1 MPSDH
6 WLHNNAHNH
15 IIVLLTVSE
24 KKQRFDFFF
33 LKMRAIKIVRQI
45 KASAATPGNL
55 RSIPGTELVK
65 GENSYRLS
73 SDFHMSTPEHVQSH
87 VHKQV
92 CTHTNK

>member
-24 KKQRFDFFF
+24 KKQRFDFF

-45 KASAATPGNL
+45 KASAATPGDL

-73 SDFHMSTPEHVQSH
+73 SDFHMSTPEHVQPH